1 MKSDMR
7 ELWLNSSVSNLKKAP
22 APQVM
27 RTSASLVVVVT
38 AAFRSVVDWFM
49 VY

>member
-7 ELWLNSSVSNLKKAP
+7 ELWLNSSVSNLKRTP
-22 APQVM
+22 SPQTM
-27 RTSASLVVVVT
+27 RSSASIFVVL
-38 AAFRSVVDWFM
+38 AAAIRSVVDWFM